1 MCARVRR
8 GHCVKAGVLCR
19 ACVCVC
25 FGVFSRAQLIPFRY
39 VRPARIALGGR
50 IQVSTKTEFEAWDS
64 DVGLECESSTV
75 AQQLR
80 GRVGS
85 CCVRQL
91 QLFCVHIRSGYSF
104 LPPQLQLVLSLLPP
118 AKEGSRRSMLS

>member
-1 MCARVRR
+1 M
-8 GHCVKAGVLCR
+8 
-19 ACVCVC
+19 CVCVC